1 MGRGA
6 YDGLGNFFR
15 FLGGPAEELRSAA
28 SSSPQLESDGPG
40 ASSAI
45 GRGLSSA

>member
-1 MGRGA
+1 MA

-15 FLGGPAEELRSAA
+15 FLGGPAEVSSSAA

-45 GRGLSSA
+45 GRGFCSA